1 MDVSY
6 QKNPNSFSFEKLKMI
21 ATDARKK
28 ADVIKLYFIDLK
40 KEMIEFIKAKARI
53 QLFCLKIKKGIF
65 QSKTIAG

>member
-1 MDVSY
+1 
-6 QKNPNSFSFEKLKMI
+6 MI

-53 QLFCLKIKKGIF
+53 QLFCLTGRLSGLKLAFVQVIRGNDVRQRCVAPRLKRV
-65 QSKTIAG
+65 